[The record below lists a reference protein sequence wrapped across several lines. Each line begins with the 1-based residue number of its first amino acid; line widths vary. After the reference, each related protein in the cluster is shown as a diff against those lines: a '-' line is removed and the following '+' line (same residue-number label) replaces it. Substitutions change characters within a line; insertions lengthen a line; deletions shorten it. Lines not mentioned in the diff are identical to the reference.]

1 MINYY
6 IAMNQDINKDKK
18 KEDLIL
24 KYRDDKF
31 LVALPIKNFIEINK
45 YFSSSPKIPKKYKA
59 VYTYRD
65 YNKDKVKDHILH
77 LFTLN
82 GKYILSLPINKYN
95 PKNKIID
102 GYKNDKQPEL
112 LGGYKNDKQPELQSI
127 EFKDQTDFAQ
137 YIKQGA
143 GLNFGFI
150 ISDALSDAFTNIFE

>member
-95 PKNKIID
+95 PKNKII
-102 GYKNDKQPEL
+102 
-112 LGGYKNDKQPELQSI
+112 GGYKNDKQPELQSI

-150 ISDALSDAFTNIFE
+150 ISDALSDAFTNMFE

>member
-112 LGGYKNDKQPELQSI
+112 QSI